1 MIKDLM
7 KKFITE
13 SKHFLKIGI
22 PIFGSQLSYMIMHT
36 TDTIVSGQYELKRI
50 GWSCFSKCLY
60 LSYLHAFSGN
70 NVCNYSNSCPI
81 IWFQRIPK
89 IGQKM
94 RQIFLGSYNECFF
107 GFLYFYFF
115 SKVLPYFPLDEE
127 ILIISSNYLQAVSV
141 GMFFYIMFRFLSSYS
156 EGMTLTLPVFY
167 VVLFGA
173 LINIPLDI
181 IFAFGYFGVPEMG
194 SVGCG
199 YATSIISMTMFFLI
213 LKIILS
219 NKLYKKTEL
228 LKEFDGPSLKVT
240 KEILKLGIPIGIGI
254 FAEMSM
260 FSGAAIII
268 GQLGDKVLSGH
279 AIALNIASVVF
290 MLPLAIGLAGST
302 RIGNLIGENRFTD
315 AKFSSYTGV
324 TLCFIG
330 ALINMT
336 MLLLFR
342 DKFASVYSG
351 DLEVL
356 GVAVSLLFYAAI
368 FQIPDGIGMGS
379 LGALRGYKD
388 TFAPMVFLIISYW
401 IIFAIPFGYFLT
413 NYGITNPLGA
423 EGMWISMILGLLIF
437 SMFIFNRL
445 RTVSSKYI

>member
-1 MIKDLM
+1 
-7 KKFITE
+7 
-13 SKHFLKIGI
+13 
-22 PIFGSQLSYMIMHT
+22 
-36 TDTIVSGQYELKRI
+36 
-50 GWSCFSKCLY
+50 
-60 LSYLHAFSGN
+60 
-70 NVCNYSNSCPI
+70 
-81 IWFQRIPK
+81 
-89 IGQKM
+89 
-94 RQIFLGSYNECFF
+94 
-107 GFLYFYFF
+107 
-115 SKVLPYFPLDEE
+115 
-127 ILIISSNYLQAVSV
+127 
-141 GMFFYIMFRFLSSYS
+141 
-156 EGMTLTLPVFY
+156 
-167 VVLFGA
+167 
-173 LINIPLDI
+173 
-181 IFAFGYFGVPEMG
+181 
-194 SVGCG
+194 
-199 YATSIISMTMFFLI
+199 MFFLI

-228 LKEFDGPSLKVT
+228 LKEFDGPSLRVT

-254 FAEMSM
+254 FTEMSM

-279 AIALNIASVVF
+279 AIALNIASIVF

-342 DKFASVYSG
+342 DKFASVYSE

-356 GVAVSLLFYAAI
+356 SVAVSLLFYAAI

-388 TFAPMVFLIISYW
+388 TFSPMIFLIISYW
-401 IIFAIPFGYFLT
+401 IFAIPFGYFLT
-413 NYGITNPLGA
+413 NYGIVNPLGA
-423 EGMWISMILGLLIF
+423 EGMWISMVLGLILF
-437 SMFIFNRL
+437 SIFIFNRL